1 MDGFYTNIMQ
11 IKKKDQ
17 LSTESLDSQEKA
29 ELDTI
34 NAPEKAYGTGTVSK
48 NHEITLK
55 GVTKRYKLGNDPN
68 TMRAFSYVSGS
79 STRNEK
85 ILKLR
90 ATLLNNKDGQINGRQ
105 SAEPNTRLIMKYDK
119 SKNENRKMNDSKS

>member
-11 IKKKDQ
+11 IKKKEQ
-17 LSTESLDSQEKA
+17 LTGDSVDSNDNPEM
-29 ELDTI
+29 ETI
-34 NAPEKAYGTGTVSK
+34 NAPEKAYGTNTTLPK
-48 NHEITLK
+48 NYEITLK
-55 GVTKRYKLGNDPN
+55 GVTKRYKPGNDPN

-90 ATLLNNKDGQINGRQ
+90 ATLL
-105 SAEPNTRLIMKYDK
+105 
-119 SKNENRKMNDSKS
+119 